1 MRLNISQKI
10 LYIAVKFLCLL
21 PFIFS
26 IFCAIILI
34 YALHILFVTD
44 PYKGKGGKKMKDNVD
59 IRMVVGI
66 TGLYLAIGFSLASPI
81 DFDPI
86 IHPIKVEAHAIEP
99 YYCSSTSQQPVVK
112 TSEMERPYTDEELE
126 LLAHVINAEQG
137 IEFDDETK
145 TNKLQIYT
153 GQVVL
158 NRLKKHY
165 LGAKTLEDVIY
176 SDSQYACV
184 SDVSWTNPI
193 SERAYKNAKIL
204 LLGLDYSKIL
214 GIRKM
219 PDNVIYQA
227 EFPQS
232 SKPNIDPND
241 NVWDHIDDTYF
252 CYE

>member
-1 MRLNISQKI
+1 
-10 LYIAVKFLCLL
+10 
-21 PFIFS
+21 
-26 IFCAIILI
+26 
-34 YALHILFVTD
+34 
-44 PYKGKGGKKMKDNVD
+44 MKEVAD
-59 IRMVVGI
+59 IRKVVEI
-66 TGLYLAIGFSLASPI
+66 TGIYLAIGFSLASPI

-86 IHPIKVEAHAIEP
+86 INPIEVEVKAVEP
-99 YYCSSTSQQPVVK
+99 YDYSIYSVSQQPSIK
-112 TSEMERPYTDEELE
+112 TLDFERPYTDAEFE

-137 IEFDDETK
+137 IEFDDEQK

-176 SDSQYACV
+176 SYGQYACI

-193 SERAYKNAKIL
+193 SERAYKNAEIL

-214 GIRKM
+214 GIPKM
-219 PDNVIYQA
+219 PDNIIYQS
-227 EFPQS
+227 EFPQGFN
-232 SKPNIDPND
+232 PGENPDDFI
-241 NVWDHIDDTYF
+241 WMHIDDTYF